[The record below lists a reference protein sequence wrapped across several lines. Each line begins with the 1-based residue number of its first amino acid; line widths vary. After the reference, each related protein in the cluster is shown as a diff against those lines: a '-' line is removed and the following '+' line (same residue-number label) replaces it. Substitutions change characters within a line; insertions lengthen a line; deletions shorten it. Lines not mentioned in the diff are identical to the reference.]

1 MDIRGSDAQA
11 RALMLAVVAASIL
24 LAVSQFLDYRTIEA
38 GTGLYEGFEDV
49 VRAASL
55 STEATGEPHAY
66 LWVPGAIASL
76 AILGLAIARR
86 RWALTR
92 LITLIAVAALI
103 VAFAVDMPA
112 GLDEGTAARDF
123 ADAEARL
130 LAGFWLEVIAAAVLA
145 VSSFLLGNRRSKP

>member
-11 RALMLAVVAASIL
+11 RALSLAVIAAAIL
-24 LAVSQFLDYRTIEA
+24 LAISQFVDYRTIEA
-38 GTGLYEGFEDV
+38 GAELYEGFEDV
-49 VRAASL
+49 VRAAPV

-66 LWVPGAIASL
+66 LWVPGAVAAL
-76 AILGLAIARR
+76 AILGFAIARR
-86 RWALTR
+86 RWALCR
-92 LITLIAVAALI
+92 LITLIGIAALI

-130 LAGFWLEVIAAAVLA
+130 LAGFWLEVIAAAGLA
-145 VSSFLLGNRRSKP
+145 ASSFVLGNRRSKT